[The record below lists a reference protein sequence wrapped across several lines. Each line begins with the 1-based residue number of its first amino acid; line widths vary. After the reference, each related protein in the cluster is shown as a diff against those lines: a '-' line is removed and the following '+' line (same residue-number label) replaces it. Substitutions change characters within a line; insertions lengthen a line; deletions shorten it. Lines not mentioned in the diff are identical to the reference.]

1 MQSCAT
7 RVGDSSPAQLATR
20 FEQLTIALEEHLHE
34 EETFILPIAQ
44 EHVTQ
49 EEWSRMGTRGVVHTP
64 KAVRMLLLGLLLQ
77 DATPDRRAMFL
88 GHIPAPI
95 RLLYKLVG
103 QRQYHAYVTRV
114 TAGLAP

>member
-1 MQSCAT
+1 
-7 RVGDSSPAQLATR
+7 
-20 FEQLTIALEEHLHE
+20 
-34 EETFILPIAQ
+34 
-44 EHVTQ
+44 
-49 EEWSRMGTRGVVHTP
+49 
-64 KAVRMLLLGLLLQ
+64 MLLLGLLLQ

-95 RLLYKLVG
+95 HLLYKLVG